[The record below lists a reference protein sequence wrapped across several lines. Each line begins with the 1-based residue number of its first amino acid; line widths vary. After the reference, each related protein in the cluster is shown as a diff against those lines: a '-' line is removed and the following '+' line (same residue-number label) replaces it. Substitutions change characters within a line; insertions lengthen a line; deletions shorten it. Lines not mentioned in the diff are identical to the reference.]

1 MEYLIVENEIYAKE
15 KLKSMV
21 QEIRPDAILAGESG
35 TIEDTVNL
43 IEHLKK
49 TPDLIFLDI
58 ELDDGN
64 CFEIFRRTDAKSP
77 VIFTTAYDNY
87 MLQAF
92 KENGIAYLLKPI
104 LKEDL
109 AHALDKLERLKGLS
123 SENQASARMENRRW
137 RQRLLI
143 VNGDQ
148 YSFVNVS
155 EIAYLLSEDKYVFA
169 ILKSGK
175 RQLTEIGS
183 LADALP
189 CLDRH
194 QFFSNSKK
202 SDYQHRIH
210 RKSSK
215 TFQRTVESNPFRP
228 WRENGD
234 HGQCGPQARFFGMD
248 GRQTIKPMLFLCIK
262 ALFPTSGV

>member
-64 CFEIFRRTDAKSP
+64 CFEIFRRTDVKSP

-194 QFFSNSKK
+194 QFFQTARNLIINIESIEKVVKHFNGRLKVILSVHGEKTETMV
-202 SDYQHRIH
+202 SAA
-210 RKSSK
+210 RKHD
-215 TFQRTVESNPFRP
+215 FLE
-228 WRENGD
+228 WMG
-234 HGQCGPQARFFGMD
+234 G
-248 GRQTIKPMLFLCIK
+248 KP
-262 ALFPTSGV
+262 

>member
-1 MEYLIVENEIYAKE
+1 
-15 KLKSMV
+15 
-21 QEIRPDAILAGESG
+21 
-35 TIEDTVNL
+35 
-43 IEHLKK
+43 
-49 TPDLIFLDI
+49 
-58 ELDDGN
+58 
-64 CFEIFRRTDAKSP
+64 
-77 VIFTTAYDNY
+77 

-194 QFFSNSKK
+194 QFFQTARNLIINIESIEKVVKHFNGRLKVILSVHGEKTETMV
-202 SDYQHRIH
+202 SAA
-210 RKSSK
+210 RKHD
-215 TFQRTVESNPFRP
+215 FLE
-228 WRENGD
+228 WMG
-234 HGQCGPQARFFGMD
+234 G
-248 GRQTIKPMLFLCIK
+248 KP
-262 ALFPTSGV
+262 

>member
-1 MEYLIVENEIYAKE
+1 MEYIIVENEIYAKE

-64 CFEIFRRTDAKSP
+64 CFEIFRRTDVKSP

-194 QFFSNSKK
+194 QFFQTARNLIINIESIEKVVKHFNGRLKVILSVHGEKMETMV
-202 SDYQHRIH
+202 SAA
-210 RKSSK
+210 RKHD
-215 TFQRTVESNPFRP
+215 FLE
-228 WRENGD
+228 WMG
-234 HGQCGPQARFFGMD
+234 G
-248 GRQTIKPMLFLCIK
+248 KP
-262 ALFPTSGV
+262 

>member
-64 CFEIFRRTDAKSP
+64 CFEIFRRTDVKSP

-92 KENGIAYLLKPI
+92 KENGIAYLLKPV

-194 QFFSNSKK
+194 QFFQTARNLIINIESIEKVVKHFNGRLKVILSVHGEKTETMV
-202 SDYQHRIH
+202 SAA
-210 RKSSK
+210 RKHD
-215 TFQRTVESNPFRP
+215 FLE
-228 WRENGD
+228 WMG
-234 HGQCGPQARFFGMD
+234 G
-248 GRQTIKPMLFLCIK
+248 KP
-262 ALFPTSGV
+262 

>member
-49 TPDLIFLDI
+49 TPGLIFLDI

-64 CFEIFRRTDAKSP
+64 CFEIFRRTDVKSP

-194 QFFSNSKK
+194 QFFQTARNLIINIESIEKVVKHFNGRLKVILSVHGEKTETMVNAA
-202 SDYQHRIH
+202 
-210 RKSSK
+210 RKHD
-215 TFQRTVESNPFRP
+215 FLE
-228 WRENGD
+228 WMG
-234 HGQCGPQARFFGMD
+234 G
-248 GRQTIKPMLFLCIK
+248 KP
-262 ALFPTSGV
+262 